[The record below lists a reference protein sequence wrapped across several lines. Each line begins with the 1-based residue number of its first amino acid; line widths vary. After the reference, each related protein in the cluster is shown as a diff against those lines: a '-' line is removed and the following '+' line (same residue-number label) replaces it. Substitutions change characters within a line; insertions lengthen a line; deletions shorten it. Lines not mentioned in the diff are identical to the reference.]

1 MSKSI
6 AVATGLFI
14 LAAAAA
20 TLAARPAPAPPT
32 PPADP
37 APPSP
42 ARAPRAPHDRTLFYS
57 SGGSWLGVSI
67 ADVTAERVKELG
79 LKEETGAEIKGVL
92 PGSPAEEAGLEKEDV
107 ILEYQGDKVAGAAQ
121 LTRLVRET
129 PAGRTVTLGV
139 SRGGSMRS
147 VKVKVTE
154 DHGGF
159 EHKKFFT
166 NRIVVPSVDI
176 PPIEIPEIDI
186 PEIPLLE
193 GMPSTFRLGV
203 SVEDLTGQ
211 LGEYFGVKDGDG
223 VLVRSVKKGSPA
235 DAGGLRAGDVIVKV
249 DGEKVADSSDLRSA
263 MRERRGKTFP
273 LGVVR
278 DRRETS
284 LTVTLPK
291 RDVRAEDSEDEEE
304 ESSRDHWF
312 EKRIEEGVRQKL
324 EGARSRMEAARAQV
338 EAARLLAVDSI

>member
-1 MSKSI
+1 MSKAL
-6 AVATGLFI
+6 AVATGLLI
-14 LAAAAA
+14 VGAAAA
-20 TLAARPAPAPPT
+20 TLAARPAPEPPT
-32 PPADP
+32 PPADTTTP
-37 APPSP
+37 RP
-42 ARAPRAPHDRTLFYS
+42 ARAPRPPHERTLFFS

-107 ILEYQGDKVAGAAQ
+107 ILEYQGDRVAGAAQ

-129 PAGRTVTLGV
+129 PPGRTVTLGI
-139 SRGGSMRS
+139 SRGGANRS

-159 EHKKFFT
+159 EHKKYFT
-166 NRIVVPSVDI
+166 KRIEIPSVDM

-186 PEIPLLE
+186 PEFPMLE
-193 GMPSTFRLGV
+193 GFSSSFRLGV
-203 SVEDLTGQ
+203 SVEGLTGQ

-263 MRERRGKTFP
+263 LRDRRGKTFP

-291 RDVRAEDSEDEEE
+291 REEPAEDIDEGDE
-304 ESSRDHWF
+304 ESSRNLLF
-312 EKRIEEGVRQKL
+312 QKRIEERVRQKL
-324 EGARSRMEAARAQV
+324 ERARASLDAAHARI
-338 EAARLLAVDSI
+338 EAARLLSIDSI

>member
-1 MSKSI
+1 MSK
-6 AVATGLFI
+6 ALAAATGLLI
-14 LAAAAA
+14 VGAAAAA
-20 TLAARPAPAPPT
+20 LAARPAPETPS
-32 PPADP
+32 PPAD
-37 APPSP
+37 APTPRP
-42 ARAPRAPHDRTLFYS
+42 GRAPHAPHDRMLFFS

-79 LKEETGAEIKGVL
+79 LKEETGVEIKGVM

-107 ILEYQGDKVAGAAQ
+107 ILEYQGDRVEGAAQ

-129 PAGRTVTLGV
+129 PPGRTVTLGI
-139 SRGGSMRS
+139 SRGGASRS

-154 DHGGF
+154 HEGSG
-159 EHKKFFT
+159 HK
-166 NRIVVPSVDI
+166 RIVTKRIEIPSIDI
-176 PPIEIPEIDI
+176 PPIEIPEIDL

-193 GMPSTFRLGV
+193 GIPSSFRLGV

-211 LGEYFGVKDGDG
+211 LGEYFGVKDGEG

-263 MRERRGKTFP
+263 MRERRGRTFP

-291 RDVRAEDSEDEEE
+291 REEPAEEIEEGDE
-304 ESSRDHWF
+304 ESSRNLLF
-312 EKRIEEGVRQKL
+312 EKRIEERVRRKL
-324 EGARSRMEAARAQV
+324 ESARARLEAAHARI
-338 EAARLLAVDSI
+338 EAARLRADESI